1 MTITSFKNESK
12 QVFVSE
18 TKDARKSK
26 VCWLLVITTKL
37 MWVHLLGS
45 SWMSFN
51 LCDLSGTLGIGWY
64 SVLQELELSLG
75 VLPDLRGMFLIP
87 NFA

>member
-1 MTITSFKNESK
+1 MMITSFKNESK

-18 TKDARKSK
+18 TKDVRKSK

-45 SWMSFN
+45 LWMSSN
-51 LCDLSGTLGIGWY
+51 LSDLSGTFGIGWY
-64 SVLQELELSLG
+64 SVLRELELSLG
-75 VLPDLRGMFLIP
+75 VLLYL
-87 NFA
+87 

>member
-18 TKDARKSK
+18 TKDVRKSK
-26 VCWLLVITTKL
+26 VCWLLVITAKL

-51 LCDLSGTLGIGWY
+51 LCGLSGTLGIGWY

-75 VLPDLRGMFLIP
+75 VLQYL
-87 NFA
+87 

>member
-1 MTITSFKNESK
+1 MITSFKNESK

-18 TKDARKSK
+18 TKDVRKSK
-26 VCWLLVITTKL
+26 VCWLLVITAKL
-37 MWVHLLGS
+37 MWVHLLGY

-51 LCDLSGTLGIGWY
+51 LCGLSGTLGIGWY

-75 VLPDLRGMFLIP
+75 VLLDLRGMFLIP